1 VNGRAESGITFGHH
15 SPNMKKIIIIILTCL
30 GGFFVPAQA
39 QDSIGQQLPKQWT
52 LQDAINYALKN
63 NISVN
68 TLRLSAQSSQQ
79 DLLQSKASLFPS
91 VTGSVSQSMVNSKDA
106 DPVVGGFATQA
117 SFSGNYGISS
127 SVTLYNGGYLKN
139 NIKSKELSVQIAN
152 LNVQETQNDISLSI
166 AQAYLNILLAQESR
180 VSLDA
185 VLNTSQEQLK
195 QGQIKYNAG
204 SIARKD
210 LVQIES
216 QVASD
221 AYNLVNADNTVRL
234 NTLSLKQL
242 LQLPA
247 TYVMTVATPDTVT
260 VSQTAPALSNALEDA
275 ISTRPEIKNK
285 DLSIQLAQV
294 ELEKVKAGAKPTVS
308 LNAGLATGYSNNQDY
323 HYFTQM
329 NNNFYQSLG
338 VTVSIPIYSRRTNKT
353 NIEKSKISIEQ
364 ARLSLLDTKTTLS
377 QQVEQAYINWQN
389 AKAQYSAAEIQL
401 NASKES
407 YDITN
412 EQLRLGAMNIV
423 EWQQQKSSYVQALQ
437 SYVQSKYTALLYNK
451 VYEFYAGKGISI
463 GNGQ

>member
-1 VNGRAESGITFGHH
+1 
-15 SPNMKKIIIIILTCL
+15 MKNIIITILISAGILT
-30 GGFFVPAQA
+30 GSAQA
-39 QDSIGQQLPKQWT
+39 QDSTIQPLPITWT
-52 LQDAINYALKN
+52 LQDCINYASQH

-68 TLRLSAQSSQQ
+68 SLRLSAQSSQQ

-91 VTGSVSQSMVNSKDA
+91 VTGSVSQSLVNSKDA

-139 NIKSKELSVQIAN
+139 NIKSKDLSVQIAN

-166 AQAYLNILLAQESR
+166 AQAYLNILLAKENR

-185 VLNTSQEQLK
+185 VLNSSKEQLT
-195 QGQIKYNAG
+195 QGQIKYKAG

-221 AYNLVNADNTVRL
+221 AYNLVNAANTVRL
-234 NTLSLKQL
+234 NMVSLKQL
-242 LQLPA
+242 LQLPT
-247 TYVMTVATPDTVT
+247 TYALNIATPDTIT
-260 VSQTAPALSNALEDA
+260 ISQSAPALLNALEDA
-275 ISTRPEIKNK
+275 VNTRPEIKNK

-294 ELEKVKAGAKPTVS
+294 ELEKVKAGRKPTVS
-308 LNAGLATGYSNNQDY
+308 LNAALATGYSNNQAY
-323 HYFTQM
+323 HYFTQL

-353 NIEKSKISIEQ
+353 NIEKSKITIEQ

-389 AKAQYSAAEIQL
+389 ATAQYNAAETQL

-407 YDITN
+407 YDISN
-412 EQLRLGAMNIV
+412 EQMRLGAMNIV
-423 EWQQQKSSYVQALQ
+423 EWQQQKSSYVQA
-437 SYVQSKYTALLYNK
+437 VQAFVQAKYTALLYSK
-451 VYEFYAGKGISI
+451 VYAFYAGKGLSM
-463 GNGQ
+463 GNKQ

>member
-1 VNGRAESGITFGHH
+1 
-15 SPNMKKIIIIILTCL
+15 LTCL
-30 GGFFVPAQA
+30 GGFIAQA
-39 QDSIGQQLPKQWT
+39 QDSTSQSLPTIWT
-52 LQDAINYALKN
+52 LQDAINYASQH

-79 DLLQSKASLFPS
+79 DLLQTKAALYPS
-91 VTGSVSQSMVNSKDA
+91 VSGSVSQSLVNSKDA

-117 SFSGNYGISS
+117 SFSSNYSISS
-127 SVTLYNGGYLKN
+127 SLTLYNGGYLKN
-139 NIKSKELSVQIAN
+139 NIKSKDLSVQIAG
-152 LNVQETQNDISLSI
+152 LNVQETQNDISLNI
-166 AQAYLNILLAQESR
+166 AQAYLNILLAKENK
-180 VSLDA
+180 VSLEA
-185 VLNTSQEQLK
+185 VLVTSKEQLQ
-195 QGQIKYNAG
+195 QGQIKYKAG

-234 NTLSLKQL
+234 NTVNLKQL
-242 LQLPA
+242 LQLPT
-247 TYVMTVATPDTVT
+247 TYELNVATPDTIA
-260 VSQTAPALSNALEDA
+260 VSTTGPALLNALEDA
-275 ISTRPEIKNK
+275 MNTRPEIKNK

-294 ELEKVKAGAKPTVS
+294 ELAKVKAGAKPTVS

-323 HYFTQM
+323 HYFTQL

-364 ARLSLLDTKTTLS
+364 ARLSLLETKTTLS

-389 AKAQYSAAEIQL
+389 AQAQFNAAETQL

-412 EQLRLGAMNIV
+412 EQLRLGAMNLV
-423 EWQQQKSSYVQALQ
+423 EWQQQKTAYVQALQ
-437 SYVQSKYTALLYNK
+437 SYVQAKYTALLYSK
-451 VYEFYAGKGISI
+451 VYAFYAGKGISI
-463 GNGQ
+463 GN

>member
-1 VNGRAESGITFGHH
+1 
-15 SPNMKKIIIIILTCL
+15 MKKIIIIILTCL
-30 GGFFVPAQA
+30 GGFFVPVQA
-39 QDSIGQQLPKQWT
+39 QDSTGQQLPQQWT

-91 VTGSVSQSMVNSKDA
+91 VAGSVSQSMVNSKDA

-117 SFSGNYGISS
+117 SFSSNYGISS
-127 SVTLYNGGYLKN
+127 SLTLYNGGYLKN
-139 NIKSKELSVQIAN
+139 NIRSKDLSVQIAN

-166 AQAYLNILLAQESR
+166 TQAYLNILLAQENR
-180 VSLDA
+180 VSLEA
-185 VLNTSQEQLK
+185 VLNASKEQLK

-221 AYNLVNADNTVRL
+221 AYNIVNADNTVRL
-234 NTLSLKQL
+234 NTLALKQL
-242 LQLPA
+242 LQLPT

-260 VSQTAPALSNALEDA
+260 VSQTAPALLNALEDA
-275 ISTRPEIKNK
+275 LSTRPEIKNK

-323 HYFTQM
+323 HYFTQL

-389 AKAQYSAAEIQL
+389 AKAQYNAAEIQL

-412 EQLRLGAMNIV
+412 EQLRLGAMNLV
-423 EWQQQKSSYVQALQ
+423 EWQQQKTSYVQALQ

-463 GNGQ
+463 GNGQKQ

>member
-1 VNGRAESGITFGHH
+1 
-15 SPNMKKIIIIILTCL
+15 MKNIIITILISA
-30 GGFFVPAQA
+30 GFLTGSAQA
-39 QDSIGQQLPKQWT
+39 QDSTSQLLPTTWT
-52 LQDAINYALKN
+52 LPDCINYALQH

-68 TLRLSAQSSQQ
+68 SLRLSAQSSQQ

-91 VTGSVSQSMVNSKDA
+91 VTGSVSQSLVNSKDA

-139 NIKSKELSVQIAN
+139 NIKSKDLSVQIAN

-166 AQAYLNILLAQESR
+166 AQAYLNILLAKENR

-185 VLNTSQEQLK
+185 VLNSSKEQLT
-195 QGQIKYNAG
+195 QGQIKYKAG

-221 AYNLVNADNTVRL
+221 AYNLVNADNTIRL
-234 NTLSLKQL
+234 NTVSLKQL
-242 LQLPA
+242 LQLPT
-247 TYVMTVATPDTVT
+247 TYALNIATPDTIT
-260 VSQTAPALSNALEDA
+260 VSQTAPALLNALEDA
-275 ISTRPEIKNK
+275 VNTRPEIKNK

-294 ELEKVKAGAKPTVS
+294 ELEKVKAGIKPTVS
-308 LNAGLATGYSNNQDY
+308 LNAALATGYSNNQEY
-323 HYFTQM
+323 HYFTQL

-353 NIEKSKISIEQ
+353 NIEKSKITIEQ

-389 AKAQYSAAEIQL
+389 ATAQYNAAETQL

-412 EQLRLGAMNIV
+412 EQMRLGAMNIV
-423 EWQQQKSSYVQALQ
+423 EWQQQKSSYVQA
-437 SYVQSKYTALLYNK
+437 VQAFVQAKYTALLYSK
-451 VYEFYAGKGISI
+451 VYSFYAGKGISLSK
-463 GNGQ
+463 